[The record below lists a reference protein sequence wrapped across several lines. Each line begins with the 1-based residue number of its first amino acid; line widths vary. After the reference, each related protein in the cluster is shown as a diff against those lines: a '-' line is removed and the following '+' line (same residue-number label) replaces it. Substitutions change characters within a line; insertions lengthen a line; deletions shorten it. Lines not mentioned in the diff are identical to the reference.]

1 MSHLRQLIKIL
12 FIYSNKSPS
21 SSNNNEHF
29 VFGLYKNYQINPDNK
44 SNKHIL
50 ITILLFSLK
59 EEEQIERI
67 FPGNQKLG
75 TKRKVGRKLSI
86 ALHPNLLILNPPVL
100 LERNGAKDSWIC
112 HLTGMRKEER
122 ERDKERAKR
131 ERTN

>member
-12 FIYSNKSPS
+12 FIYSNKFPS
-21 SSNNNEHF
+21 SSSYSNNNEHF

-44 SNKHIL
+44 SNKHIHIL

-59 EEEQIERI
+59 EEEQTERI
-67 FPGNQKLG
+67 FSGNQKLG

-100 LERNGAKDSWIC
+100 LED
-112 HLTGMRKEER
+112 GMEPK
-122 ERDKERAKR
+122 
-131 ERTN
+131 TLGFVT